1 MEMGRQPARGVCVY
15 PYISQLLE
23 LYMAWFG
30 RRVDRGRK
38 NDPALEAYRS
48 RVLYTN
54 HEREPDNDPRGPIK
68 EEVGDGGSNGGDE
81 VFIAV
86 DFSEVYQDRVFSE
99 RKGTEEAVRF
109 DAEPEG
115 IGCMACGNIR
125 QDSVFG
131 SAVMGHLYLHRRVGH
146 TWATLSLPYLTSRQ
160 APIVRGTVRWST
172 TISAL
177 TRRLS
182 PAIRGQGVLG
192 QGALVEG
199 WSGTLALL
207 HRSLSGETVSWP
219 QGRLRK
225 KKQKSE
231 VKGGSVNID
240 VIGARSLT
248 MSMLH
253 YDDEWVPVDY
263 TDNEEVGPFGL
274 GADASPLFFTE
285 YSWLTWQFWQAEF
298 DDFDANDFS

>member
-1 MEMGRQPARGVCVY
+1 
-15 PYISQLLE
+15 
-23 LYMAWFG
+23 
-30 RRVDRGRK
+30 K

-160 APIVRGTVRWST
+160 APIVRGIVRLST

-219 QGRLRK
+219 QDRREELKFSEHVVKTRKTIPTKRATSRGSSCWKRVVCGVRWRPWGRWATEIHDPCQ
-225 KKQKSE
+225 QKRVWLGRFDTTE
-231 VKGGSVNID
+231 EAATVYDMAAMWLKGSKVVLNFP
-240 VIGARSLT
+240 VARPT
-248 MSMLH
+248 
-253 YDDEWVPVDY
+253 VR
-263 TDNEEVGPFGL
+263 TTEEEEAKV
-274 GADASPLFFTE
+274 
-285 YSWLTWQFWQAEF
+285 
-298 DDFDANDFS
+298 